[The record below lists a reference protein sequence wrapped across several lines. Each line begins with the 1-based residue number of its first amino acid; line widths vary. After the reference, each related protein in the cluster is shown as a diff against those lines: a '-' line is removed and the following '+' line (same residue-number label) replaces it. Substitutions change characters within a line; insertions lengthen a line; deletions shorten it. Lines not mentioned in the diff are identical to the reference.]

1 VAEVKMI
8 KTNGE
13 LRGGKLLAGAAALL
27 ALLATPMWLPELSTK
42 LTTASVAAPKKA
54 AIHDPAW
61 GEGPY
66 TFKGSTKGCKDWK
79 YVGKPDNCD
88 LFDYPTVV
96 FVVGRDTGKNM
107 KCVYRRKETGCRWVD
122 ADLLIPYEGPYEPPY

>member
-1 VAEVKMI
+1 MI

-13 LRGGKLLAGAAALL
+13 LRGGKLLAGAAGLL
-27 ALLATPMWLPELSTK
+27 ALLASPMWLPELGK

-54 AIHDPAW
+54 GTDLTTW
-61 GEGPY
+61 GDGNPVWGDGPY

-88 LFDYPTVV
+88 VFNYPTVV
-96 FVVGRDTGKNM
+96 FVVGRDTGTNR
-107 KCVYRRKETGCRWVD
+107 KCVYRKNEVGCRWVD
-122 ADLLIPYEGPYEPPY
+122 ADLLIPYEGPY